1 MRDLIR
7 NGKLTGRSRASST
20 VYAKEVTEVVTSGR
34 NFVYL
39 IRGLVCEADGENSR
53 IVGFLAYLNGAGWV
67 KRDDVSFPEISL
79 CGMVDGDDSWYYIP
93 LAVYADLLRSGFVE
107 PFSLKEREHSEFNPY
122 LFPIFKRRNEGEF
135 VTVEAGRAIR
145 VYGSDKTGLF
155 GAFDRLGNNI
165 SGSDVP
171 FSWYMEHLGEFVL
184 SASASMR
191 VLFKYGMGEA
201 RFYWLLS
208 RAVEK
213 ENLRRINK

>member
-20 VYAKEVTEVVTSGR
+20 VYAKEVKEVARGK

-53 IVGFLAYLNGAGWV
+53 IVGFLAYLNEAGWV
-67 KRDDVSFPEISL
+67 KRDDVSFPEINL
-79 CGMVDGDDSWYYIP
+79 RGIVDGDDSWYYIP
-93 LAVYADLLRSGFVE
+93 LSVYLELYRGGFVE
-107 PFSLKEREHSEFNPY
+107 PFSLREGEHREFNPY
-122 LFPIFKRRNEGEF
+122 LFPIFKRRNENEF
-135 VTVEAGRAIR
+135 VVVEAGRAIR

-171 FSWYMEHLGEFVL
+171 FSWYREHLGEFEL
-184 SASASMR
+184 SWTALER
-191 VLFKYGMGEA
+191 LIRKYGLTRA
-201 RFYWLLS
+201 RFYWCLS
-208 RAVEK
+208 RSIEK
-213 ENLRRINK
+213 ENLRRRNK